1 MPEELIWSHFGVVL
15 GSFRVT
21 LGPLLAYEGVFRTL
35 SEPFRRHFGYMK
47 VRFPKHAFSPQILLI
62 L

>member
-1 MPEELIWSHFGVVL
+1 MPEELIWSHFGVAL

-21 LGPLLAYEGVFRTL
+21 LEPLLAYEGVFRTL
-35 SEPFRRHFGYMK
+35 SEPFRHYFGYMK
-47 VRFPKHAFSPQILLI
+47 VGFPKYSFPPQISMI